1 MASIDHIEKLDALD
15 KLSVVTYRT
24 GITLFGIA
32 LILFSLAIADD
43 IGLIII
49 ENVHLMDFSLTL
61 IAVSSAMSAAN
72 LHVYDKKV
80 RLIITWAAWIG
91 LVLLIT
97 IDSEQLVWLPIGFL
111 CACFSGIALKESFCF
126 KVIGLKAIPFLLCIS
141 ILMLAIEIW
150 LIAIICL
157 FLSGIIFIFLAIQK
171 WKMPLHFDIGNKA
184 NYQI

>member
-24 GITLFGIA
+24 GITLFGIT
-32 LILFSLAIADD
+32 LIVFSLAIADD
-43 IGLIII
+43 IGFILIK
-49 ENVHLMDFSLTL
+49 NDYLMELALALF
-61 IAVSSAMSAAN
+61 AGSSAMSAAN

-80 RLIITWAAWIG
+80 RLIITWSAWIG

-97 IDSEQLVWLPIGFL
+97 IDSEILAWLPIGFL

-141 ILMLAIEIW
+141 ILMLAIEVW

-157 FLSGIIFIFLAIQK
+157 FLSGVIFIFLAIQK

>member
-24 GITLFGIA
+24 GLTLFGIT
-32 LILFSLAIADD
+32 LIVFSLAIADD
-43 IGLIII
+43 IGFILIK
-49 ENVHLMDFSLTL
+49 NDYLMELALALF
-61 IAVSSAMSAAN
+61 AVSSAMSAAN

-80 RLIITWAAWIG
+80 RLIITWSAWIG

-97 IDSEQLVWLPIGFL
+97 IDSEILAWLPIGFL
-111 CACFSGIALKESFCF
+111 CVCFSGIALKESFCF

-141 ILMLAIEIW
+141 ILMLAIEVW

-157 FLSGIIFIFLAIQK
+157 FLSGVIFIFLAIQK

>member
-1 MASIDHIEKLDALD
+1 MTSIDHIEKLDALD

-24 GITLFGIA
+24 GITLFGIT
-32 LILFSLAIADD
+32 LIVFSLAIADD
-43 IGLIII
+43 IGFILIK
-49 ENVHLMDFSLTL
+49 NDYLMELALALF
-61 IAVSSAMSAAN
+61 AVSSAMSAAN

-80 RLIITWAAWIG
+80 RLIITWSAWIG

-97 IDSEQLVWLPIGFL
+97 VDSEILAWLPIGFL

-141 ILMLAIEIW
+141 ILMLAIEVW

>member
-24 GITLFGIA
+24 GITLFGIT
-32 LILFSLAIADD
+32 LIVFSLAIADD
-43 IGLIII
+43 IGFILIK
-49 ENVHLMDFSLTL
+49 NDYLMELALALF
-61 IAVSSAMSAAN
+61 AVSSAMSAAN

-80 RLIITWAAWIG
+80 RLIITWSAWIG

-97 IDSEQLVWLPIGFL
+97 IDSEILAWLPIGFL
-111 CACFSGIALKESFCF
+111 CVCFSGIALKESFCF

-141 ILMLAIEIW
+141 ILMLAIEVW

-157 FLSGIIFIFLAIQK
+157 FLSGVIFIFLAIQK
-171 WKMPLHFDIGNKA
+171 WRMPLHFDIGNKA

>member
-32 LILFSLAIADD
+32 LIVFSFAIADD
-43 IGLIII
+43 IGFILIK
-49 ENVHLMDFSLTL
+49 NDYLMELALALF
-61 IAVSSAMSAAN
+61 AVSSAMSAAN

-80 RLIITWAAWIG
+80 RLIITWSAWIG
-91 LVLLIT
+91 VVLLIT
-97 IDSEQLVWLPIGFL
+97 IDSEILAWLPIGFL

-141 ILMLAIEIW
+141 ILMLAIEVW

-157 FLSGIIFIFLAIQK
+157 FLSGVIFIFLAIQK

>member
-24 GITLFGIA
+24 GITLFGIT
-32 LILFSLAIADD
+32 LIVFSLAIADD
-43 IGLIII
+43 IGFILIK
-49 ENVHLMDFSLTL
+49 NDYLMELALALF
-61 IAVSSAMSAAN
+61 AVSSAMSAAN

-80 RLIITWAAWIG
+80 RLIITWSAWIG

-97 IDSEQLVWLPIGFL
+97 IDSEILAWLPIGFL
-111 CACFSGIALKESFCF
+111 CVCFSGIALKESFCF

-141 ILMLAIEIW
+141 ILMLAIEVW

-157 FLSGIIFIFLAIQK
+157 FLSGVIFIFLAIQK